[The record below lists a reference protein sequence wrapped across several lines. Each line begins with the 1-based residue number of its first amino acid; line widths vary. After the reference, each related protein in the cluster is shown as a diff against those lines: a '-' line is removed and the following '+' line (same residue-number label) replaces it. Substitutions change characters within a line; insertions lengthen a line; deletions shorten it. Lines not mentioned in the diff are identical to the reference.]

1 MAIITKLEMSNGS
14 AEFYDAVTDR
24 IGFPDEIPDGLIAHG
39 SCATPTGWMVCDI
52 WQSEQQFNAFVE
64 SRLGAAI
71 QETAQELGID
81 AGIEVPQIFEAHAAY
96 ARDFAPVH
104 A

>member
-1 MAIITKLEMSNGS
+1 MTKMEMSGTG

-24 IGFPDEIPDGLIAHG
+24 IGFPDEIPDGLISHG
-39 SCATPTGWMVCDI
+39 ACATPTGWLVCDI
-52 WQSEQQFNAFVE
+52 WQSEQQFSAFVE
-64 SRLGAAI
+64 SKLGAAL
-71 QETAQELGID
+71 QEAAQELGITTEI
-81 AGIEVPQIFEAHAAY
+81 APPQIFEAHAAL